1 VTRWVNSANATA
13 AAQNVFAMVTLAD
26 LNFASGTLYVHDG
39 LGTLN
44 FNGNAYQGLGQYGRV
59 DAISEDLNNTAKPVQ
74 LTLSGVEPGLVSS
87 AMTEN
92 YQGQVVTLYVGPL
105 DVNTMQWIATPE
117 TVWEG
122 RMDYMT
128 IDIQE
133 SAATIR
139 MNCEHRLNREPLIA
153 RYTDQ
158 DQQLAH
164 SGDNFFNL
172 LWQIP
177 LASANWG
184 SVNIFHPATVPPGRN
199 PWTSPF
205 PRIPG
210 QPFYYQP

>member
-1 VTRWVNSANATA
+1 MTRWVNAANATA
-13 AAQNVFAMVTLAD
+13 AAQNAFGMVTLAD

-39 LGTLN
+39 LGTLL
-44 FNGNAYQGLGQYGRV
+44 FNGNSYIGLGQYGAM
-59 DAISEDLNNTAKPVQ
+59 DAIIEDTTNTARTVA
-74 LTLSGVEPGLVSS
+74 LTLSGVEPGLVTS

-92 YQGQVVTLYVGPL
+92 YQGRTVTLYIGPIN
-105 DVNTMQWIATPE
+105 VNTLQWIATPE

-133 SAATIR
+133 SAATIK
-139 MNCEHRLNREPLIA
+139 MNCEHRLFREPLIA

-164 SGDNFFNL
+164 PGDTFFNL

-177 LASANWG
+177 LSSANWG
-184 SVNIFHPATVPPGRN
+184 SVSVFHPKNVPPTRYPGS
-199 PWTSPF
+199 SPIHR
-205 PRIPG
+205 PPPG
-210 QPFYYQP
+210 HH